1 MKKIIVSVLML
12 GFAAAIYAA
21 DDKPEETKFTIGAS
35 GNFYGVG
42 YHTYTKDLNGSYAAF
57 RMRPLATVS
66 KGGLEGVLK
75 LEYDSTFG
83 ANDSTDAKTS
93 ENTGLGGDKKSV
105 EVANAYFRNKFDALP
120 GLSLTA
126 GIAPYDFPLVWGD
139 NAPLVGASYT
149 IGETIFN
156 VNYVKIQEGSNNKAS
171 DDSQAYIADASFK
184 FGDISLRPGFFLT
197 QSKKKVDSGVYG
209 TKDGDTSVRLFA
221 LNTSVTA
228 GNFGFDATGAYANGK
243 DKTLNTK
250 YSSYAFDLAPS
261 YKVNDSI
268 KLTGFFT
275 MISGDNKSD
284 DKNNSFIDATIDG
297 NNAGINI
304 WRLYIIEDGGTFT
317 TNSAVCEDGVKSGK
331 YSNTYGY
338 TAAGLTLDATFG
350 AVTTKFQGAWVQAA
364 KKPVGGKKDI
374 GFEFDTNIGYGI
386 ATGTTLYV
394 EGAFLKAGK
403 FYGDDKQNA
412 YYLNVG
418 TTYSL

>member
-1 MKKIIVSVLML
+1 
-12 GFAAAIYAA
+12 
-21 DDKPEETKFTIGAS
+21 
-35 GNFYGVG
+35 
-42 YHTYTKDLNGSYAAF
+42 
-57 RMRPLATVS
+57 
-66 KGGLEGVLK
+66 GGLEGVLK
-75 LEYDSTFG
+75 LEYDATFG
-83 ANDSTDAKTS
+83 ADNGTDDKSS
-93 ENTGLGGDKKSV
+93 ENTGLGADKKGI
-105 EVANAYFRNKFDALP
+105 EVANAYFKNKFDSIS

-149 IGETIFN
+149 IGENVFS

-171 DDSQAYIADASFK
+171 DDSQAYIADAPFK
-184 FGDISLRPGFFLT
+184 FGNISLRPGFFLT
-197 QSKKKVDSGVYG
+197 QSKKNVDPQVYG

-221 LNTSVTA
+221 LNTNVTA
-228 GNFGFDATGAYANGK
+228 GNFGFDATGVYANGK
-243 DKTLNTK
+243 DKTTDTK
-250 YSSYAFDLAPS
+250 YSSYAFDLAPNF
-261 YKVNDSI
+261 KVNDSI

-297 NNAGINI
+297 GNAGINI

-317 TNSAVCEDGVKSGK
+317 TNSMTCEDPDGKPSKGK
-331 YSNTYGY
+331 YDNIYGY

-350 AVTTKFQGAWVQAA
+350 ALTAKFQGAWVQAA

-374 GFEFDTNIGYGI
+374 GIEFDTNIGYGI
-386 ATGTTLYV
+386 AEGTTLYV

-403 FYGDDKQNA
+403 FYGDNKQNA